1 MAVFYNEGENK
12 IRPGVYQRHS
22 NSGLGALVGARD
34 GIVAIPIQAK
44 WGPLG
49 KVVKNTGKKA
59 LYATYGTGTLGAGY
73 TVPVAEEIFNAGA
86 PTVYTY
92 RLGTGGK
99 AASKEIV
106 TGLTVTAKHVGT
118 ASISVAVQAKIGDA
132 TMKEFL
138 VYFGNEQVEKFT
150 FAVDTKAEGANLV
163 EAAKESKYVTVA
175 ATPSGTLPTV
185 VQALAVAD
193 GELEGG
199 QDPTVTNEN
208 YSTAFQAFESYYFNT
223 ITIDVDDDENLT
235 LSLLLQ
241 SYIDN
246 AYLTGKLCV
255 GVVGEKTTVDFEK
268 RKVHATAFNDAK
280 MVYLG
285 GGFKAGNVDKD
296 GVLSIARTAGVIA
309 ATPSSQGIT
318 HLPISS
324 ATELCETLT
333 NVQYEEAIQAGMLL
347 LSMSP
352 DGTVWYDSGINTLVT
367 PDAETQD
374 DGWKKIR
381 RTKTRFEIIDRLD
394 RVLLPKVGRISN
406 DSDGVADVIQS
417 AQRVLDAMA
426 GTERKLLP
434 GATIVADPD
443 NPFTADSVWFIIQAD
458 DIDSMEKIYLQYQFR
473 YSQNV

>member
-22 NSGLGALVGARD
+22 NIGLGALVGARD

-150 FAVDTKAEGANLV
+150 FAADTKAEGANLV

-246 AYLTGKLCV
+246 AYLTGKICV
-255 GVVGEKTTVDFEK
+255 GFVGEKTTVDFEK

-285 GGFKAGNVDKD
+285 GGFKAGTVDKD

-426 GTERKLLP
+426 GTERKLFP

-443 NPFTADSVWFIIQAD
+443 NPFTADSAWFIIQAD

>member
-34 GIVAIPIQAK
+34 GVVAIPVRAN
-44 WGPLG
+44 WGALG
-49 KVVKNTGKKA
+49 QVVKNTSKKA
-59 LYATYGTGTLGAGY
+59 LLANYGTGTYGSGY
-73 TVPVAEEIFNAGA
+73 TVPAAEEIFNAGA
-86 PTVYTY
+86 STVYTY
-92 RLGTGGK
+92 RMGTGGT
-99 AASKEIV
+99 AATKELV
-106 TGLTVTAKHVGT
+106 TGITVTAKHVGT
-118 ASISVAVQAKIGDA
+118 APISVAVQAKIGDA
-132 TMKEFL
+132 TIKEFL
-138 VYFGNEQVEKFT
+138 VYFGTTQVEKFT
-150 FAVDTKAEGANLV
+150 FAADTKAEGANLV
-163 EAAKESKYVTVA
+163 KAASESKYVTVE
-175 ATPSGTLPTV
+175 ATPSGTLPTT
-185 VQALAVAD
+185 VQAVAVAD
-193 GELEGG
+193 GALEGG
-199 QDPTVTNEN
+199 QDPTVTNAD
-208 YSTAFQAFESYYFNT
+208 YSAAFNAFEPYYYNT
-223 ITIDVDDDENLT
+223 ITLDVDDDENLT

-255 GVVGEKTTVDFEK
+255 GVVGEKTSVDFEK
-268 RKVHATAFNDAK
+268 RKAHAIAFNDAK

-285 GGFKAGNVDKD
+285 GGFKAGSVNKD

-318 HLPISS
+318 HLPIRG
-324 ATELCETLT
+324 ATELCEALT
-333 NVQYEEAIQAGMLL
+333 YVQYEEAIQAGMLL

-381 RTKTRFEIIDRLD
+381 RTKTRFEIIARLD

-406 DSDGVADVIQS
+406 DSDGVADAIQS

-426 GTERKLLP
+426 GTERKLFP

-443 NPFTADSVWFIIQAD
+443 NPFTADSAWFIIQAD